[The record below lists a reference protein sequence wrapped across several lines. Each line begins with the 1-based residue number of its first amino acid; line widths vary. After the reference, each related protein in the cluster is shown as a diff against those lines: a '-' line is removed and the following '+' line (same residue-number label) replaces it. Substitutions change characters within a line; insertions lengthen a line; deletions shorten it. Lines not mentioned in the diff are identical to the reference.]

1 MTQLLGFGTGTVNF
15 FGRYAYVGEGREG
28 VHAVVWTEPDEPQA
42 VIGSHFHSI
51 AYPDNDRKHLEAGSI
66 LKEAYEHSG
75 HDIQDIV
82 LRGEYLYTANG
93 PGGFEVFDVANID
106 QKGFSER
113 IVSSPVSPLGQRT
126 RIHTNYATSLA
137 LPSTLALDPARQR
150 LPENE
155 EQPIDL
161 FYAFVYISDREEG
174 LVISNVATLVD
185 GNPDNNFL
193 KENETVRFNPDGLL
207 TGATFVAAAGHRL
220 YMTTPR
226 GLYVIDVSDP
236 THPRIAGELTNSF
249 LRNPRC
255 VAIQFRYGF
264 ITDDDGLKVV
274 DLTESTRPVP
284 ISRATVT
291 LHHAGRL
298 YVARTYAFVA
308 NGPEGLAIVNVENP
322 ERPHLAQMFN
332 AGGALNDTRA
342 VQIGSVSASQFA
354 LVADGRN
361 GLRVVQLI
369 SPDTVAGAQGFSP
382 RPNPKLIATY
392 PTKGETICVSR
403 GLERDRVVDETGG
416 QTVVFGRR
424 GSRPFHLAEMVP
436 FFRHSTLVDAKD
448 ELRGEGELYR
458 VEDVTL
464 SGGVL
469 TTKGGEV
476 LSPLAMPTP
485 SPQPMML
492 PVEPEVEPSPIPTPT
507 PKR

>member
-1 MTQLLGFGTGTVNF
+1 MK
-15 FGRYAYVGEGREG
+15 
-28 VHAVVWTEPDEPQA
+28 
-42 VIGSHFHSI
+42 I
-51 AYPDNDRKHLEAGSI
+51 
-66 LKEAYEHSG
+66 
-75 HDIQDIV
+75 
-82 LRGEYLYTANG
+82 
-93 PGGFEVFDVANID
+93 
-106 QKGFSER
+106 
-113 IVSSPVSPLGQRT
+113 
-126 RIHTNYATSLA
+126 
-137 LPSTLALDPARQR
+137 
-150 LPENE
+150 
-155 EQPIDL
+155 
-161 FYAFVYISDREEG
+161 
-174 LVISNVATLVD
+174 
-185 GNPDNNFL
+185 
-193 KENETVRFNPDGLL
+193 
-207 TGATFVAAAGHRL
+207 
-220 YMTTPR
+220 
-226 GLYVIDVSDP
+226 
-236 THPRIAGELTNSF
+236 
-249 LRNPRC
+249 
-255 VAIQFRYGF
+255 
-264 ITDDDGLKVV
+264 V
-274 DLTESTRPVP
+274 DLTEPTRPIP
-284 ISRATVT
+284 IPRGTIR
-291 LHHAGRL
+291 LNHAERL
-298 YVARTYAFVA
+298 YVARTYAYIA
-308 NGPEGLAIVNVENP
+308 NGPEGLAIVDIENP

-424 GSRPFHLAEMVP
+424 GSRPFHLHEMERFYRRSTFAEGKG
-436 FFRHSTLVDAKD
+436 FERRK
-448 ELRGEGELYR
+448 GELYR